1 MVCRCHTLSCSEL
14 NNISFSALLFPKI
27 GKKWTLIS
35 LSVPF
40 IAGWLLLFFAHNVVM
55 ILVGRFLTGFS
66 GGAFVMAAPAYISEI
81 AETKYRGSLSTMM
94 QLMVNIGILF
104 INLNC
109 STNWRL
115 LTGICI
121 IPPASLALWMFWM
134 PRSPIYLIS
143 KGNLKNAKES
153 LQFLRGKKAK
163 VEQELEQMK
172 EDFAH
177 SQKLGT
183 VSFKEVYQLLF

>member
-1 MVCRCHTLSCSEL
+1 
-14 NNISFSALLFPKI
+14 
-27 GKKWTLIS
+27 
-35 LSVPF
+35 
-40 IAGWLLLFFAHNVVM
+40 
-55 ILVGRFLTGFS
+55 
-66 GGAFVMAAPAYISEI
+66 MAAPAYITEI

-94 QLMVNIGILF
+94 QLMVNTGILF

-109 STNWRL
+109 STDWRL

-134 PRSPIYLIS
+134 PRSPIFLIS
-143 KGNLKNAKES
+143 KGDVKNAKDS
-153 LQFLRGKKAK
+153 LQFLRGKNAK

-172 EDFAH
+172 DDFAQ

-183 VSFKEVYQLLF
+183 VSFKEV

>member
-1 MVCRCHTLSCSEL
+1 
-14 NNISFSALLFPKI
+14 
-27 GKKWTLIS
+27 
-35 LSVPF
+35 
-40 IAGWLLLFFAHNVVM
+40 M
-55 ILVGRFLTGFS
+55 ILIGRFLTGFS

-81 AETKYRGSLSTMM
+81 AETKFRGSLSTMM

-109 STNWRL
+109 STDWRL

-143 KGNLKNAKES
+143 KGKFKNAKES

-172 EDFAH
+172 KDFAH